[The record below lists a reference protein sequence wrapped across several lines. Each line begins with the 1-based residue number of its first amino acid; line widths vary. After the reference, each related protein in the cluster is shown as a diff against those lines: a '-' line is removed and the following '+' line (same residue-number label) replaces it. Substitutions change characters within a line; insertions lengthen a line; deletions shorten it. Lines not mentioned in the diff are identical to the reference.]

1 MSAVTEPVLTP
12 QTVAAGSEP
21 AQRRCLTEVHVRSQ
35 RVLQHH
41 SPREHALLAI
51 EWTQRN
57 IDVSVGMIFYDQ
69 MIEFYTEALIEAGWE
84 DRSWNPVARELDLIC
99 TGGRKPYEWITTRTG
114 QKRRRR
120 VYNCSLCRLT
130 LC

>member
-1 MSAVTEPVLTP
+1 
-12 QTVAAGSEP
+12 
-21 AQRRCLTEVHVRSQ
+21 
-35 RVLQHH
+35 
-41 SPREHALLAI
+41 
-51 EWTQRN
+51 
-57 IDVSVGMIFYDQ
+57 MIFYDQ

-120 VYNCSLCRLT
+120 VYPIPGRRAAPKIPMQAGDDGTAPVPSD
-130 LC
+130 